1 MGSKWLT
8 VQEAADHLGVA
19 RATIYKWAKEGR
31 LPIYKLGERV
41 ARVRSQDLERLL
53 AEARPLY
60 GAGKQ
65 DPAAKR
71 ALLEQTKGAWAANL
85 EIEKALS
92 ELNNLEELRLTDVE
106 KRAVLEAKEEI
117 EKRFSLEKLI
127 LFGSVARNE
136 HGEESDI
143 DLLAITKEKLTHRD
157 RNIVY
162 DAIFEIN
169 YKYGTNFSVVVVDAF
184 SWNQGVLSLT
194 PLHAEVQ
201 QDGIPV

>member
-19 RATIYKWAKEGR
+19 RATIYKWAKEGK

-41 ARVRSQDLERLL
+41 ARVRSQDLEQML

-60 GAGKQ
+60 GAGK
-65 DPAAKR
+65 
-71 ALLEQTKGAWAANL
+71 
-85 EIEKALS
+85 
-92 ELNNLEELRLTDVE
+92 LEELRLTDVE

-117 EKRFSLEKLI
+117 EKRFPLEKLI

-136 HGEESDI
+136 HGKESDI

-184 SWNQGVLSLT
+184 SWNQGVFSLT